1 MLSTCPGCGEKSDV
15 FHDHHVV
22 PKSVGGLDL
31 PSNIV
36 TICVQCHEKIHSRH
50 RMATS
55 ELTRAG
61 LKKALERGVVLG
73 RPKVQ
78 APDELILGML
88 SRGTTI
94 RKAAA
99 ELNSMGYKISRN
111 TIHRRFQELQSS
123 AELDRGAQGG

>member
-1 MLSTCPGCGEKSDV
+1 
-15 FHDHHVV
+15 
-22 PKSVGGLDL
+22 
-31 PSNIV
+31 
-36 TICVQCHEKIHSRH
+36 
-50 RMATS
+50 MATS

-99 ELNSMGYKISRN
+99 ELNSMGYKISRSP
-111 TIHRRFQELQSS
+111 IRRRFQELQSS